1 MHVAGE
7 PSTLCNFEHE
17 DDKSDCQEVI
27 KILRNKIAKV
37 VSKSGSMVEAYGT
50 DAISRGA
57 STCKQL
63 SGKYANDC
71 NKVVEEAT
79 ETISELKESKND
91 PPGLEEEPSESED
104 SEEIVGASEA
114 TGATGATGATF
125 SGAATQELPENDSE
139 DQLSEDDSEDDD
151 SEEKQYENGVA
162 GASKVVGT
170 RFAQVQTP
178 VRRPVQG
185 KIILLGPTIL
195 MKQQLQTVRKVL
207 QRVTF
212 FAKQLPAGN
221 VTTLM
226 KLNLMRTMVRA
237 NRQMRVLQRNM
248 DVLEFSSKRLFQGKP
263 NAYQMTLVRTMNRMK
278 RRLQVLRIRARRTRL
293 GIGKKLAEGNG
304 LEKMNVIR
312 ALGSIQAGV
321 FNLWTMTTKAEWL
334 IEGL

>member
-1 MHVAGE
+1 
-7 PSTLCNFEHE
+7 
-17 DDKSDCQEVI
+17 
-27 KILRNKIAKV
+27 
-37 VSKSGSMVEAYGT
+37 MVEAYGT

-79 ETISELKESKND
+79 ETISELKESKNE

-104 SEEIVGASEA
+104 SEENVGVS
-114 TGATGATGATF
+114 GATGATGATF

-139 DQLSEDDSEDDD
+139 DDSEDD

-178 VRRPVQG
+178 VRGPAQG
-185 KIILLGPTIL
+185 KIILMGPTIL
-195 MKQQLQTVRKVL
+195 MKQQLLTVRKLL

-212 FAKQLPAGN
+212 FAEQLPAGK
-221 VTTLM
+221 VTTFL
-226 KLNLMRTMVRA
+226 KLNLMRAMGRE
-237 NRQMRVLQRNM
+237 NSQMRVLQRNM

-263 NAYQMTLVRTMNRMK
+263 NAYQMTLVRTMHQM
-278 RRLQVLRIRARRTRL
+278 RRYLQLLTIRARRTKM

-304 LEKMNVIR
+304 LEKIKVSR
-312 ALGSIQAGV
+312 ALGAIQYGV
-321 FNLWTMTTKAEWL
+321 FNLWTMTTKVEWL